1 MTNLKRIREEQGLS
15 QSQLAEASGVSIR
28 NIQYYEQRYR
38 DINKAQAIT
47 VYQIAMALGCNPEDI
62 LEIETT

>member
-1 MTNLKRIREEQGLS
+1 MTNLKRIREERGFSQG
-15 QSQLAEASGVSIR
+15 QLAVVSGVSIR

-47 VYQIAMALGCNPEDI
+47 LYQISKVLKCKIEDI